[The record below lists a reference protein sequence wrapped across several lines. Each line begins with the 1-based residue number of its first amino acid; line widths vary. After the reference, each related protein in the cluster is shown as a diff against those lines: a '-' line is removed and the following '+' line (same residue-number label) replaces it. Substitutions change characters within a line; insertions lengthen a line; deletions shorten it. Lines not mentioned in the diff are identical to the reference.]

1 MAYDS
6 YETERKGL
14 DRNQVFWASLGD
26 GAPGTNT
33 LGKDEHGHV
42 SLE

>member
-6 YETERKGL
+6 YERKGL

-26 GAPGTNT
+26 GAPGT